1 MIFKKMWWRVLILM
15 YIDIHSVIG
24 DAPARAF
31 IKCVKQYSDYHKC
44 DNAYEKANGKDK

>member
-1 MIFKKMWWRVLILM
+1 MERR

-31 IKCVKQYSDYHKC
+31 IKYVKQYSDYHKC
-44 DNAYEKANGKDK
+44 DNAYEKENGKEKLPFPKQAPH